1 MKMLQVKGEIKQGKL
16 KVKTLLEISDGEVD
30 LIILKQN
37 QEADEFEIMRQL
49 GKENGYDSK
58 EKIMELIHQVK
69 LEMLEEKGR
78 IK

>member
-16 KVKTLLEISDGEVD
+16 KVKTPLEISDGEVD